1 MIVSRQ
7 QLQDDALTLAIWF
20 GAVSK
25 RLPTIPLS
33 ACERSSLGIFFR
45 DVAGRIREAEDK
57 ILTLAANWE
66 PEAVSPCFDLDKIC
80 E

>member
-1 MIVSRQ
+1 MKISRQ

-33 ACERSSLGIFFR
+33 AGERSSLGTFFH
-45 DVAGRIREAEDK
+45 DVAGRIREAEGA
-57 ILTLAANWE
+57 ILDRATNWE

>member
-7 QLQDDALTLAIWF
+7 QLQDDALTLAMWF
-20 GAVSK
+20 GVVSK

-33 ACERSSLGIFFR
+33 TGERSSLGIFFR

-57 ILTLAANWE
+57 VLNRATNWE
-66 PEAVSPCFDLDKIC
+66 PEAVSPCFDLDKVC